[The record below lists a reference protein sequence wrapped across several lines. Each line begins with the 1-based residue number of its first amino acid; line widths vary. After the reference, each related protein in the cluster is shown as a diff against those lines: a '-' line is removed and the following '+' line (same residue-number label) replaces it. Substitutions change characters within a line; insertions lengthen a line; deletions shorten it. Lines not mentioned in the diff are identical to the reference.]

1 MKIKSLTNPIFCA
14 IDTANFKN
22 AVTLAEQLK
31 GVIGGIKLGK
41 EFFTANGP
49 QGVKNLREIGHK
61 IFLDLKFHDIP
72 NTVKGAVCA
81 ANELNCFMLTIHSS
95 GGPEMVVA
103 ASKTKSKK
111 HSALIIAV
119 TVLTSLDNNDLELVG
134 QDKVNEQVIRL
145 GKLAIANG
153 ADGLVASAMEVP
165 VLRKVLGSDCLFV
178 VPGVRPLWVN
188 PDDQKRVTTPSR
200 AIELGADV
208 LVIGRPITQAK
219 NPRDAAIRISDEILT
234 K

>member
-1 MKIKSLTNPIFCA
+1 MKIESLTNPIFCA
-14 IDTANFKN
+14 IDTTNFKN
-22 AVTLAEQLK
+22 AVNLAEQLK

-49 QGVKNLREIGHK
+49 QGVKSLSEIGHK

-95 GGPEMVVA
+95 GGPEMILA
-103 ASKTKSKK
+103 ASQKKSKTQ
-111 HSALIIAV
+111 SALIIAV
-119 TVLTSLDNNDLELVG
+119 TVLTSLDNNDLKSVG
-134 QDKVNEQVIRL
+134 QDKIKEQVIRL
-145 GKLAIANG
+145 GKLAVENG
-153 ADGLVASAMEVP
+153 ADGLVASAKEVP
-165 VLRKVLGSDCLFV
+165 PLRKELGSNCLFV
-178 VPGVRPLWVN
+178 VPGVRPLWAN
-188 PDDQKRVTTPSR
+188 SDDQKRVTTPSQ
-200 AIELGADV
+200 AIKSGADV

-219 NPRDAAIRISDEILT
+219 NPRDAAIRISDEIVT